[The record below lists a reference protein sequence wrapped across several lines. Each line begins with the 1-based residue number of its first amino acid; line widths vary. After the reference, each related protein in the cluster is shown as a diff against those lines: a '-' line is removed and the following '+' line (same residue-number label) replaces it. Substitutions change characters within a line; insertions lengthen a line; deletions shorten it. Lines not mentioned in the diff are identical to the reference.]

1 MQQVFPT
8 GRKQA
13 IVRGMRLI
21 ELCEDAARVI
31 PDPGVRNMVQT
42 VAADV
47 ERELSRV
54 AGRSIRLEL
63 LDPPPDEPLRA
74 PEPDQDRAID
84 RNAIA
89 SHPLVERVRA
99 TFDARITDVRPKPNR
114 R

>member
-1 MQQVFPT
+1 MQRVFPT

-13 IVRGMRLI
+13 IVKGMRLI

-63 LDPPPDEPLRA
+63 LDPPTDEPARA
-74 PEPDQDRAID
+74 SEPEQAGPID
-84 RNAIA
+84 TGAIA
-89 SHPLVERVRA
+89 SHPIVERVLT
-99 TFDARITDVRPKPNR
+99 TFNARITDVRPKPDR
-114 R
+114 K